1 MSVYAKLNEA
11 REKFHASQIK
21 KTGRNNFAG
30 YDYFELGDF
39 IVPALRIFKEVGLLG
54 VVSFGRE
61 MATLTIID
69 AAKPDDKIVIESP
82 MSEANLKGCHPV
94 QNLGAVQTYIRRYL
108 WVAALEIVEHDALD
122 STTGKDEKK
131 APVIPARPAI
141 QLDPET
147 EAFLQDLAMECMG
160 LVKEGKA
167 KEADQKIRANN
178 LDGDQEIA
186 LANIMDSASRSA
198 ITKARREW
206 VKAKQQE
213 QS

>member
-147 EAFLQDLAMECMG
+147 EAFLQELCASCSELVGKGQAKDALNMVRAAG
-160 LVKEGKA
+160 LDD
-167 KEADQKIRANN
+167 DQT
-178 LDGDQEIA
+178 IA
-186 LANIMDSASRSA
+186 LANMMDSKTRNA
-198 ITKARREW
+198 IK
-206 VKAKQQE
+206 KAKE
-213 QS
+213 S

>member
-131 APVIPARPAI
+131 APVIPARPEI

-147 EAFLQDLAMECMG
+147 EAFLQELCASCSELVGKGQAKDALNMVRAAG
-160 LVKEGKA
+160 LDD
-167 KEADQKIRANN
+167 DQT
-178 LDGDQEIA
+178 IA
-186 LANIMDSASRSA
+186 LANMMDSKTRNA
-198 ITKARREW
+198 IK
-206 VKAKQQE
+206 KAKE
-213 QS
+213 S

>member
-147 EAFLQDLAMECMG
+147 EAFLQELCASCSELVGKGQAKDALNMVRAAG
-160 LVKEGKA
+160 LDD
-167 KEADQKIRANN
+167 DQT
-178 LDGDQEIA
+178 IA
-186 LANIMDSASRSA
+186 LANMMDSKTRNA
-198 ITKARREW
+198 IKKARE
-206 VKAKQQE
+206 
-213 QS
+213 S